1 MPPIQ
6 QAVAIFGE
14 NVSFDH
20 YFGTYPNAQTLLAH
34 RVSPFSP
41 IPSVNG
47 LIPALL
53 TNILLRSRR
62 RRSFGDGS

>member
-1 MPPIQ
+1 MTPIQ
-6 QAVAIFGE
+6 QAVVIFGE
-14 NVSFDH
+14 NISFDH
-20 YFGTYPNAQTLLAH
+20 YFGTYPNPQTLLAR

-53 TNILLRSRR
+53 TNNPSQITQEKKV
-62 RRSFGDGS
+62 